1 MEKLDIVNSED
12 LKTDLMFTRKSS
24 GLKLSRVHGM
34 IDVLEIALGTENE
47 SFSLLKQRLIK
58 AIHLIDDEDIVTVM
72 LSVFAIKKRY
82 QDIHLLRERR
92 KQLSQQL
99 GIGIDKILFL
109 EKAGIDELALIILK
123 IYRKEISIH
132 ERIK

>member
-1 MEKLDIVNSED
+1 MEKLDIVNIED
-12 LKTDLMFTRKSS
+12 LKTDLMFARKSS

-34 IDVLEIALGTENE
+34 IDVLEIALDTENE

-58 AIHLIDDEDIVTVM
+58 TIHLIDDEDIVTVM

-82 QDIHLLRERR
+82 QNIQLLRERR
-92 KQLSQQL
+92 KLLSQQL